1 MSKIVKLTAEN
12 FDAEIMKDG
21 VTAIVDFYADWCGPC
36 KMFAPVFEQLAD
48 ETEGVVFAKI
58 NVDEAE
64 ILAIRFGVMS
74 IPTVIAFKNGSETAR
89 NVGLAGKQKLIDMI
103 NA

>member
-1 MSKIVKLTAEN
+1 MSKIIKITTEN
-12 FDAEIMKDG
+12 FDSEIMKDG
-21 VTAIVDFYADWCGPC
+21 VVAIVDFYADWCGPC
-36 KMFAPVFEQLAD
+36 KMFAPVFEQLAG
-48 ETEGVVFAKI
+48 ETEGVVFAKV

-64 ILAIRFGVMS
+64 ALAIRFGVMS
-74 IPTVIAFKNGSETAR
+74 IPTVIAFKNGAETAR